1 MKVKVSYRGQ
11 TLELEFEGE
20 RVRVGELLKALGLSR
35 EYAFV
40 VKDEDVLEEK
50 DTIVDGESVRVINA
64 ISGGYI

>member
-11 TLELEFEGE
+11 SLELEFEGKE
-20 RVRVGELLKALGLSR
+20 VRAGEVLKALGLSR

-40 VKDEDVLEEK
+40 ARGDEILDEREL
-50 DTIVDGESVRVINA
+50 IRDGEHLRVINA